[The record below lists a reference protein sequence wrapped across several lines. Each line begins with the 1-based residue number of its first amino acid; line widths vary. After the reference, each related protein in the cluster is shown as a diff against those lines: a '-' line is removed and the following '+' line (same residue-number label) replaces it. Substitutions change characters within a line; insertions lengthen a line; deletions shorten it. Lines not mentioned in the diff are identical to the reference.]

1 MVCILQANHIENEFF
16 GQEDINNHPR
26 LLGEQVMVSSMTS
39 SKIILT
45 NYEPD
50 LIEKVERAGRDD

>member
-1 MVCILQANHIENEFF
+1 
-16 GQEDINNHPR
+16 
-26 LLGEQVMVSSMTS
+26 MTI

-50 LIEKVERAGRDD
+50 LIEKVERAGRDDPEWGEKKAELK